1 MKIQVTDV
9 HSDQGFLQ
17 VEFNSPLGNGTALW
31 SGSMPKIA
39 ETLDVELELDDIFSW
54 KKYLAL
60 T

>member
-17 VEFNSPLGNGTALW
+17 VKFNSPLGNGTALW
-31 SGSMPKIA
+31 SRRMQKIA
-39 ETLDVELELDDIFSW
+39 ETLDVGLELDDIFSW